1 MAEPIIKLKEVS
13 QIFNQGRHNEV
24 RALNSI
30 NLQVEAGQAALVRGP
45 SGSGKSTLLNLL
57 SALSTPTS
65 GMVRVL
71 GEDVGRWPEK
81 FRTAFRRRHIGIVFQ
96 NFYLI
101 ESLTVFQNIATPLVP
116 LGLSGK
122 ELSQRVQAAAAQV
135 SIEHR
140 LHFKAAT
147 LSGGEQQRTA
157 IARALVS
164 SPEILITDEP
174 TAHLDSKLSA
184 DILNIFSR
192 LKVAGKTL
200 VIATHDPLLNAHPL
214 IDKTFCLRDG
224 QLEGANAC

>member
-1 MAEPIIKLKEVS
+1 MAEPIIKLEQVTR
-13 QIFNQGRHNEV
+13 IFNPGRHNEV
-24 RALNSI
+24 RALKNI
-30 NLQVEAGQAALVRGP
+30 TMHIEAGQAALVRGP

-57 SALSTPTS
+57 SALATPTS
-65 GMVRVL
+65 GKIRVI
-71 GEDVGRWPEK
+71 GEEVGRWPEK

-101 ESLTVFQNIATPLVP
+101 ESLTVFQNIAATLVP

-122 ELSQRVQAAAAQV
+122 ELSQRVQAAAEQV
-135 SIEHR
+135 SIQHR
-140 LHFKAAT
+140 LNFKAAT

-174 TAHLDSKLSA
+174 TAHLDSKLSME
-184 DILNIFSR
+184 ILNIFSQ
-192 LKVAGKTL
+192 LKESGKTL

-214 IDKTFCLRDG
+214 IDQTFCLRDG
-224 QLEGANAC
+224 QLEPADAC